1 MLGVIVSLINQK
13 KLAYLPM
20 EVVLLPVLVVLC
32 NRHGSVLL
40 QRVKNPHVRLNRL
53 LMKLA
58 VLVLIFHHKFLKLL
72 EVVGSPLERALH
84 KLGIINLVG
93 KSPVYT
99 LLLDVLH
106 SHVFGAL
113 GAIKFDHR
121 SAVPSTE
128 ARMVTVAESVE
139 LPLDLVEVVTK
150 SSENNGELS
159 LLLLEVDQGSEERR
173 ADVVLAFTKE
183 LHQVLL
189 VLGQSLLVSL
199 ATTCLH
205 FVILVD
211 GLLFFPKRESVADL
225 LLDLHREVE
234 LFFGSLRQ

>member
-1 MLGVIVSLINQK
+1 MQLT
-13 KLAYLPM
+13 
-20 EVVLLPVLVVLC
+20 
-32 NRHGSVLL
+32 
-40 QRVKNPHVRLNRL
+40 
-53 LMKLA
+53 
-58 VLVLIFHHKFLKLL
+58 VLVLIFHHELLKLL
-72 EVVGSPLERALH
+72 EVVGGSLERALH
-84 KLGIINLVG
+84 ELGVVDLIG
-93 KSPVYT
+93 ESPVDC

-113 GAIKFDHR
+113 GAIKLDHR
-121 SAVPSTE
+121 GTVPSTE
-128 ARMVTVAESVE
+128 AWMVAVAESVE
-139 LPLDLVEVVTK
+139 LPLDLVEVVSK
-150 SSENNGELS
+150 SSENDGELS
-159 LLLLEVDQGSEERR
+159 LLFLEVDQGSEERWT
-173 ADVVLAFTKE
+173 DVVLAFTKE

-211 GLLFFPKRESVADL
+211 GLLFFPKRESVEDL